1 MLTALEA
8 ENAVFRPFVFKMLT
22 ALGICSKS
30 GRIVAAD
37 FGGIE
42 AGKVPYKSLIIPHHM
57 RGGGVLGLT
66 RISSP

>member
-42 AGKVPYKSLIIPHHM
+42 AGKVAS
-57 RGGGVLGLT
+57 
-66 RISSP
+66 